1 MKLGAIVRS
10 CGERTEALCIAS
22 LKRELY
28 KGDIKVISNV
38 HPFRTTLQ
46 QCYTMAIQEKFD
58 WYLCVDADMVMVRGW
73 RELFEH
79 SLKSLGDRVESE
91 KIWELNFKLKDV
103 VDPNPIGDLRIIN
116 NKYSEDLLYS
126 HSQIKDSVKPEAAIC
141 ANIQKRL
148 KVTRAIFKNII
159 AYHGFNQYKRD
170 VFNRFYIRACRDT
183 SYVRKRGLFKE
194 PLSSIEKIAKA
205 GWDYGIEYREAKS
218 LDASNKIDINKNLG
232 YEELPSLD
240 IDLKCFYRI
249 RDEENVT

>member
-10 CGERTEALCIAS
+10 CEERTERLCIDS

-28 KGDIKVISNV
+28 KGDIKIIRNV
-38 HPFRTTLQ
+38 HPFKSTLQ
-46 QCYTMAIQEKFD
+46 CCYATAIQEEFD

-73 RELFEH
+73 REMLEDR
-79 SLKSLGDRVESE
+79 LRSLGDRVESE

-103 VDPNPIGDLRIIN
+103 VDPNPIGDLRVIN
-116 NKYSEDLLYS
+116 NKYSNELFYS

-141 ANIQKRL
+141 ANIIKRL
-148 KVTRAIFKNII
+148 KVTRAVFKNII

-194 PLSSIEKIAKA
+194 PLSSTEKIAKS
-205 GWDYGIEYREAKS
+205 GWEYGLKHREAKS
-218 LDASNKIDINKNLG
+218 LNANNKIDVEKLG
-232 YEELPSLD
+232 YKELPPLNF
-240 IDLKCFYRI
+240 DLSCFYRI
-249 RDEENVT
+249 RDEENAT